1 MKYMEDFCRFSAK
14 ITQIIEHKFDLC
26 AKIHLTI

>member
-1 MKYMEDFCRFSAK
+1 MEDFCRFTAK
-14 ITQIIEHKFDLC
+14 IGQNIEHKFDFF